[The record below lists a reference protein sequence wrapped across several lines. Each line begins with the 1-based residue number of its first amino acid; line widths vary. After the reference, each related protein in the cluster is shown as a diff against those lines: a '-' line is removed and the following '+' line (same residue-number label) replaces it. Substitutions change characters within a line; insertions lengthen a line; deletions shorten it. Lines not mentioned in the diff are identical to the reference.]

1 MTKNYFDTN
10 FGFVKKILPYGILA
24 LAGYFAWKY
33 FKKGIA
39 GKLLNVKIR
48 RLNLFPLKSA
58 NLEVDIINPTNSS
71 INFDSIT
78 LDLSVNDYPIS
89 TLNYQKNTTISANGL
104 TSIKMPIV
112 INPLESGQF
121 VFNLLTNKGKVKNIK
136 VNGTINGE
144 GIVIP
149 VSVVS
154 VLNA

>member
-1 MTKNYFDTN
+1 M
-10 FGFVKKILPYGILA
+10 KKYLPYGILA

-33 FKKGIA
+33 FRKGVA
-39 GKLLNVKIR
+39 GKLLNVKVR

-89 TLNYQKNTTISANGL
+89 TLNYQKNTTISANGV
-104 TSIKMPIV
+104 TTIKMPIV

-121 VFNLLTNKGKVKNIK
+121 VFSLLSTKGKVRNIK
-136 VNGTINGE
+136 IDGTINGE

-149 VSVVS
+149 VNVTNQLS
-154 VLNA
+154 A

>member
-1 MTKNYFDTN
+1 M
-10 FGFVKKILPYGILA
+10 KKFLPYGLLA
-24 LAGYFAWKY
+24 LAGYYAWRY
-33 FKKGIA
+33 FRKGIA

-58 NLEVDIINPTNSS
+58 NLEIDVINPTNSS

-78 LDLSVNDYPIS
+78 LDLSLNDYPIS
-89 TLNYQKNTTISANGL
+89 TLNYQKNTTITGNGITTL
-104 TSIKMPIV
+104 KLPIV

-121 VFNLLTNKGKVKNIK
+121 VFNLLTTKGKVKNIK
-136 VNGTINGE
+136 VSGTINGE

-149 VSVVS
+149 ISVVS

>member
-1 MTKNYFDTN
+1 M
-10 FGFVKKILPYGILA
+10 KKILPYGILV
-24 LAGYFAWKY
+24 LAGYYAWKY
-33 FKKGIA
+33 FKKGVA

-78 LDLSVNDYPIS
+78 LDLSVNDFPIS
-89 TLNYQKNTTISANGL
+89 TLNYQKNTTISGNGV
-104 TSIKMPIV
+104 TTIKMPIV

-121 VFNLLTNKGKVKNIK
+121 VFNLLSNKGKVKNIK
-136 VNGTINGE
+136 VSGTINGE

-149 VSVVS
+149 VNVVS

>member
-1 MTKNYFDTN
+1 
-10 FGFVKKILPYGILA
+10 VKKILPYGILV
-24 LAGYFAWKY
+24 LAGYYAWKY
-33 FKKGIA
+33 FKKGVA

-78 LDLSVNDYPIS
+78 LDLSVNDFPIS
-89 TLNYQKNTTISANGL
+89 TLNYQKNTTISGNGV
-104 TSIKMPIV
+104 TTIKMPIV

-121 VFNLLTNKGKVKNIK
+121 VFNLLSNKGKVKNIK
-136 VNGTINGE
+136 VSGTINGE

-149 VSVVS
+149 VNVVS

>member
-1 MTKNYFDTN
+1 M
-10 FGFVKKILPYGILA
+10 
-24 LAGYFAWKY
+24 
-33 FKKGIA
+33 
-39 GKLLNVKIR
+39 KIR

-78 LDLSVNDYPIS
+78 LDLSVNDFPIS
-89 TLNYQKNTTISANGL
+89 TLNYQKNTTISGNGV
-104 TSIKMPIV
+104 TTIKMPIV

-121 VFNLLTNKGKVKNIK
+121 VFNLLSNKGKVKTIK

-144 GIVIP
+144 GILIP
-149 VSVVS
+149 INVVS

>member
-1 MTKNYFDTN
+1 
-10 FGFVKKILPYGILA
+10 VKKILPYGILA

-33 FKKGIA
+33 FKKGVA
-39 GKLLNVKIR
+39 SKLLNVKIR

-78 LDLSVNDYPIS
+78 LDLSVNDFPIS
-89 TLNYQKNTTISANGL
+89 TLNYQKNTTISGNGV
-104 TSIKMPIV
+104 TTIKMPIV

-121 VFNLLTNKGKVKNIK
+121 VFNLLSNKGKVKTIK

-144 GIVIP
+144 GILIP
-149 VSVVS
+149 INVVS